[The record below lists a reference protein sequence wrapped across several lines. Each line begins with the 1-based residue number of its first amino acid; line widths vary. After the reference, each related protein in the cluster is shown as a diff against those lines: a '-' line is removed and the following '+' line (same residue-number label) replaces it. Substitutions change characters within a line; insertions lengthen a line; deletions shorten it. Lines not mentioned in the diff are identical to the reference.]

1 MAETQPQTP
10 TGFAE
15 KADHRAVHFEIK
27 AAAANVVSSGHSSGQ
42 DLPQETQ
49 MNVRRLLIVKKRES
63 GYESVERNRR
73 APAATDLPRAAA
85 VCSGCKLST
94 FFALLRSYQAT
105 GGHHHSARLQF
116 RAMVRRLELHRTT
129 ARRPV
134 PCRGDLHWQWH
145 LSIAGWDLYRRYPTR
160 DGHELLEQCS
170 LSERVSVWLFWRDNE

>member
-1 MAETQPQTP
+1 MRCPQCVSQAIRSVALSRVFAVLDGFPFVRITDSSSTKALSFSSARTIKRCPSSRCASAIQIVRSRESMVATQPPTP

-63 GYESVERNRR
+63 GYESVELNRR

-85 VCSGCKLST
+85 VCS
-94 FFALLRSYQAT
+94 
-105 GGHHHSARLQF
+105 
-116 RAMVRRLELHRTT
+116 
-129 ARRPV
+129 
-134 PCRGDLHWQWH
+134 
-145 LSIAGWDLYRRYPTR
+145 
-160 DGHELLEQCS
+160 
-170 LSERVSVWLFWRDNE
+170 